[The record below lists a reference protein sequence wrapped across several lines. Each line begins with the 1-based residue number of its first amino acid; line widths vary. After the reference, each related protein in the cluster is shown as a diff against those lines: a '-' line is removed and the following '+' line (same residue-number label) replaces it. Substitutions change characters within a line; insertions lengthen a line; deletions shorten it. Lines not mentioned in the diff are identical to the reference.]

1 MRQNLPTQ
9 KELGKKERK
18 MKDKKA
24 FKTIKARKK
33 MMEFYDF
40 SFNEGLLKE
49 EQKQTKNGDWVTKYV
64 FDGFM
69 IIARENLFS
78 DTLTYRLID

>member
-1 MRQNLPTQ
+1 
-9 KELGKKERK
+9 

-33 MMEFYDF
+33 MGEFYTF
-40 SFNEGLLKE
+40 LFNEGLLKE
-49 EQKQTKNGDWVTKYV
+49 EQKQTKGGDWITTYY
-64 FDGFM
+64 FEGFV
-69 IIARENLFS
+69 IIARETLRS